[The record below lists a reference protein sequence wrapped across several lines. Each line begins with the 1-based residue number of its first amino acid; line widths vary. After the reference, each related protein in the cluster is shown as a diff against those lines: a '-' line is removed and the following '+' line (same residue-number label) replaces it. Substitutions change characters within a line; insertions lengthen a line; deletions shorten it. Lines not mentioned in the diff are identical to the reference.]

1 MIHTAELIHSTSL
14 SWQQYLLL
22 YAVEMSPEAL
32 NRARWWNLTDTEIS
46 IYLMDGETPYD
57 YIRVMMWKIA

>member
-46 IYLMDGETPYD
+46 IYLMDGETPYA